1 MTYEQQIRMIVTF
14 MYNETKCFATSS
26 TYHIPY
32 EKIKNA
38 YGMWVGTKNVQ
49 DDIREEFCTNFMDKI
64 QALDFDD
71 IKQEVVVMTWE
82 TNKKKRYTLKEWK
95 EFCKDALVMPPFED
109 DEQLEKWFDT
119 HKIHIAAN
127 NCVMEL
133 DYDADA
139 VNEIEFA
146 LQEIHEAIHGD
157 GTPTTGNTV
166 GSEYPNATWK
176 DILRFAALSQFYDN
190 ECEDYKEA
198 IWKCIHRFS
207 KSFYVD
213 IMKKINEQT
222 SYNYE
227 LEVNFFKLETTDLWK
242 IFDEEERRQA
252 FKEILCS
259 KIEIEELI
267 DKNAK

>member
-1 MTYEQQIRMIVTF
+1 MLF
-14 MYNETKCFATSS
+14 FAHV
-26 TYHIPY
+26 Y
-32 EKIKNA
+32 
-38 YGMWVGTKNVQ
+38 
-49 DDIREEFCTNFMDKI
+49 F
-64 QALDFDD
+64 
-71 IKQEVVVMTWE
+71 
-82 TNKKKRYTLKEWK
+82 
-95 EFCKDALVMPPFED
+95 
-109 DEQLEKWFDT
+109 
-119 HKIHIAAN
+119 
-127 NCVMEL
+127 
-133 DYDADA
+133 ADN
-139 VNEIEFA
+139 VNEIEWA
-146 LQEIHEAIHGD
+146 LAEMYAAEYDGD
-157 GTPTTGNTV
+157 PTTGNTV